1 MTNTFQNTPLR
12 EALSGPMDATA
23 VELAV
28 LTLEADARFEGS
40 DALKV
45 KLARRLARAG
55 LTGDQRNR
63 LAAVVLR
70 ALRHG
75 GDEAFRAYARLAPAV
90 ATPIFEAAV
99 NCYVSFCDPLVAGR
113 AAHVLDVL
121 SLSAARRTDNQREAP
136 APRRRRELI
145 CAGAD

>member
-1 MTNTFQNTPLR
+1 MMNVLKNTPLR
-12 EALSGPMDATA
+12 DALCGPMDAA
-23 VELAV
+23 GVELAV
-28 LTLEADARFEGS
+28 LMLEADERFEGA

-45 KLARRLARAG
+45 SLARRLASAQ
-55 LTGDQRNR
+55 LSDDQRNR
-63 LAAVVLR
+63 LAAVILR

-75 GDEAFRAYARLAPAV
+75 SEEVFRAYARLAPAV

-99 NCYVSFCDPLVAGR
+99 GCYVTFCDPLVAGR

-121 SLSAARRTDNQREAP
+121 SLSAGGGGCAERPPMRP
-136 APRRRRELI
+136 HRRRELV